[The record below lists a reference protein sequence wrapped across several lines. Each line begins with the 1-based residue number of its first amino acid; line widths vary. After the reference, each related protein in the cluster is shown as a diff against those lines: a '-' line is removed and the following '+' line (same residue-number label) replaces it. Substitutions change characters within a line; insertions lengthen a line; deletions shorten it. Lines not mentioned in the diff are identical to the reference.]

1 MLHVMEMNVH
11 ATCQKELPQCSAG
24 GGLRSFTAILQ
35 SPRIWLQYAKYLQN
49 MSCYKN
55 QKQEWLMDVG
65 PGLNL
70 CFIEDGKENVWVFF
84 CKVPF

>member
-1 MLHVMEMNVH
+1 
-11 ATCQKELPQCSAG
+11 
-24 GGLRSFTAILQ
+24 
-35 SPRIWLQYAKYLQN
+35 

-70 CFIEDGKENVWVFF
+70 CFIEDGEENVWVFF